1 MFVPNLLSF
10 LADRLKVVLRDEGM
24 RHDVIDAC
32 FALGGQDDLVLL
44 VARVWALQ
52 EFLASEDGANL
63 LAAHARAS
71 NIVAAEE
78 KKDGVAYEGEPSPKF
93 AEQEEE
99 RALFAALE
107 TAEPAIA
114 RAIAAEDF
122 TAAMR
127 EMATLRAPVDA
138 FFDAV
143 LVNAGNAIVR
153 RNRLCLLNRVR
164 AVMGQVAVWD
174 RIEG

>member
-1 MFVPNLLSF
+1 MHF

-52 EFLASEDGANL
+52 EFLATEDGANL
-63 LAAHARAS
+63 LAGYRRAS
-71 NIVAAEE
+71 NIVEIEE
-78 KKDGVAYEGEPSPKF
+78 KKDGVAYEGEPNPKF
-93 AEQEEE
+93 AEMPEE
-99 RALFAALE
+99 RALFAAIE
-107 TAEPAIA
+107 AAEPAA
-114 RAIAAEDF
+114 EAALAAEDF
-122 TAAMR
+122 NAAM
-127 EMATLRAPVDA
+127 AALAGLRAPVDA

-143 LVNAGNAIVR
+143 LVNAENAIVR

-164 AVMGQVAVWD
+164 AVMGRIAVWES
-174 RIEG
+174 IEG